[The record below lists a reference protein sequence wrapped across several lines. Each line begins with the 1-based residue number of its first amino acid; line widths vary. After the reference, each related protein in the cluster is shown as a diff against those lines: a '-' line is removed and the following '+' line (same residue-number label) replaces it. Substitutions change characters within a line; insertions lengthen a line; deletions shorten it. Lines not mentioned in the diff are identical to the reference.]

1 MEMMR
6 CLYTICVYL
15 WYDHV
20 IILCYVLIY
29 STWYVYSILWCAVWS
44 MLHTVAS
51 IYVYIM
57 CMTCHTYV
65 YVYGIMVCMISW
77 YVCTYLYGMYV
88 HTYVCMCAY
97 CTPGSGVYVLQGL
110 VRRVPCILYKC
121 IVCMCTM
128 YTSCVYDM
136 SYIMCMLWYHGMH
149 DIMVCVC
156 TYLWYDIHTY
166 IPYTLYVYMYRYI
179 RVVHHILCKYHSMYV
194 YYVYIM
200 CMLCHTSC
208 VCLWYH
214 GMHDIVVCV
223 YTYLWYDIHV

>member
-97 CTPGSGVYVLQGL
+97 YTPGSGVYVLQGL
-110 VRRVPCILYKC
+110 VRR
-121 IVCMCTM
+121 
-128 YTSCVYDM
+128 
-136 SYIMCMLWYHGMH
+136 
-149 DIMVCVC
+149 
-156 TYLWYDIHTY
+156 
-166 IPYTLYVYMYRYI
+166 
-179 RVVHHILCKYHSMYV
+179 VHHILCKYHSMYV

-214 GMHDIVVCV
+214 GMHDIMVCV
-223 YTYLWYDIHV
+223 YIPMYACVHTIHHVVVLVPI

>member
-57 CMTCHTYV
+57 CMICHTYV

-128 YTSCVYDM
+128 YTSCVWYVIHHVYAM
-136 SYIMCMLWYHGMH
+136 VSWYAWYHGMC
-149 DIMVCVC
+149 M
-156 TYLWYDIHTY
+156 Y
-166 IPYTLYVYMYRYI
+166 IPMV
-179 RVVHHILCKYHSMYV
+179 
-194 YYVYIM
+194 
-200 CMLCHTSC
+200 
-208 VCLWYH
+208 W
-214 GMHDIVVCV
+214 
-223 YTYLWYDIHV
+223 YTYLYTVYTICVYVPVYKSGTPYTM